1 MSELA
6 QPVFVA
12 LSLAI
17 VISLMFLCFRL
28 VTNKNFNSLI
38 AKLWSRTEKN
48 TFLSAIAA
56 SLFYN
61 GIGACIVFSICA
73 LFDWTIHPATILII
87 LGSVVIQTVLKLK
100 DQRTETVK

>member
-12 LSLAI
+12 LGLAI
-17 VISLMFLCFRL
+17 AISLMFLCFRL
-28 VTNKNFNSLI
+28 VTNENFNSLI
-38 AKLWSRTEKN
+38 TKLWSRAEN
-48 TFLSAIAA
+48 NPFLSAVTA

-73 LFDWTIHPATILII
+73 LFDWAIHPAAILII